1 MQHVDIC
8 DEASVSHPCPDDPSR
23 HSGHGPSTLTSARS
37 IRTETAAAVIHR
49 ITSASACNTLTS
61 AMKHPCCIRCLVTY
75 RVTRPASIR
84 LTSAIERPYRNR
96 ASMIYRITSA
106 RMQHVDIHDRA
117 FVLHPLPRDSSRH
130 SARSRYVDICDEAFV
145 PEPRLDDLSHHSR
158 PLQHVDIRDRAFV
171 LKRAQHGFAIVR
183 KQWISLLHFQPFST
197 RFHSP
202 MHTKICRSDE
212 LRMHKCE
219 SHARA
224 CGCNN
229 ER

>member
-1 MQHVDIC
+1 MTQVGGQAVLGRQLQTATPWLTERHGYDPTWGAFASTFSPPMIHRITVARIQHVGIC
-8 DEASVSHPCPDDPSR
+8 DRASVPNVCLDDPSR
-23 HSGHGPSTLTSARS
+23 HSGPGPSTLTSARS

-49 ITSASACNTLTS
+49 ITSAPACNTLTS
-61 AMKHPCCIRCLVTY
+61 AMKRSCRIRCLVTY
-75 RVTRPASIR
+75 RVTRPAPIR

-96 ASMIYRITSA
+96 ASMIYRITAA

-171 LKRAQHGFAIVR
+171 LEPLPQ
-183 KQWISLLHFQPFST
+183 
-197 RFHSP
+197 
-202 MHTKICRSDE
+202 
-212 LRMHKCE
+212 
-219 SHARA
+219 
-224 CGCNN
+224 
-229 ER
+229 